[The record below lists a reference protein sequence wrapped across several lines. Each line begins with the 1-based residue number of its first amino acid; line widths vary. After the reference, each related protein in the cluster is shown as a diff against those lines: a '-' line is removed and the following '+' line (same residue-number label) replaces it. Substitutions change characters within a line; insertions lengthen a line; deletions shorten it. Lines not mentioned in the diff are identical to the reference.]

1 MNNLSRTQ
9 IRFPGELME
18 WLKQQAREQN
28 RSMNSQLVEIVEQA
42 RVKAKSERA
51 LKSPNRANG

>member
-1 MNNLSRTQ
+1 MRDLSRTQ
-9 IRFPGELME
+9 IRFPCELME

-51 LKSPNRANG
+51 

>member
-28 RSMNSQLVEIVEQA
+28 RSMNAQLVVIIQQA
-42 RVKAKSERA
+42 RAKAKSEQA
-51 LKSPNRANG
+51 